1 MKSRGKRFFK
11 RLFKMAKIP
20 LLIGIGLFIGLI
32 IGLDSKEGRN
42 IVIQPDG
49 RSANEYAQNIE
60 QRIEQ
65 QIQEHIIEEIAI
77 PPMPAV
83 PNNPD
88 IPNLRDFQTNIRI
101 ERTTSFWDVLNGI
114 GTILA
119 SLILIGMG
127 VMILLRRR
135 RQPREKSPESVS
147 A

>member
-1 MKSRGKRFFK
+1 
-11 RLFKMAKIP
+11 MAKIP

-32 IGLDSKEGRN
+32 IGLESRESPN
-42 IVIQPDG
+42 IVIRPDG

-65 QIQEHIIEEIAI
+65 QIQEHIMEEITI
-77 PPMPAV
+77 PPMPPV
-83 PNNPD
+83 PDNPD

-127 VMILLRRR
+127 GMILLRRW